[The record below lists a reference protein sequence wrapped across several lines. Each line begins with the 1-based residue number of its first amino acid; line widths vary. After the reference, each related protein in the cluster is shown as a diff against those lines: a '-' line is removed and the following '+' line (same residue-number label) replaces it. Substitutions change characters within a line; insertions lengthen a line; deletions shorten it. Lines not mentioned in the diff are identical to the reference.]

1 MAKITWK
8 PGTMEYPLPPVMVS
22 CGTMEKPNIMTA
34 AWTGIVSSEPAMT
47 YVSIRPSR
55 YSHQLI
61 KESGEFVINLTTLP
75 LVTAADFC
83 GVKSGRETDKF
94 KEMDLTAGACSQVSC
109 PQIVESP
116 VSIECKV
123 VSVTNYGS
131 HDMFLAEIVA
141 VNVDDKYLDQDG
153 KLWLEKAGLIAY
165 SHNYYYTLGRNVG
178 FFGFSV
184 CRSAL
189 KAKEKMKNVVV
200 EVKEPKIAK
209 PAAEKFNRK
218 KWGEKPA
225 GDRKFDGKRKFA
237 QSREIKFDNDGADSD
252 TPRRS
257 RGDNERRSGERKS
270 FGGRSNGGDRKRFAD
285 KKEFGNKKRFSDLDK
300 SSGFSRPRKPR
311 EDNIRREGN
320 FNSRP
325 RRPMNKPQR

>member
-22 CGTMEKPNIMTA
+22 CGSMEKPNIMTA
-34 AWTGIVSSEPAMT
+34 AWTGIVSSEPPMT
-47 YVSIRPSR
+47 YVSVRPSR
-55 YSHQLI
+55 HSYDLI
-61 KESGEFVINLTTLP
+61 KQSGEFVINLTTLP

-83 GVKSGRETDKF
+83 GVKSGRDTDKF
-94 KEMDLTAGACSQVSC
+94 KETGLTPGACSQVSC

-123 VSVTNYGS
+123 VNVTNYGS
-131 HDMFLAEIVA
+131 HDMFLAKIVA

-189 KAKEKMKNVVV
+189 KARERMKNVVV
-200 EVKEPKIAK
+200 EIKEPKIMTVESKNKFALKKWNRK
-209 PAAEKFNRK
+209 PESKKNNTGKFNGREKFEKSRKMRFDDEYSAAPGGRK
-218 KWGEKPA
+218 KFGRRHDNNA
-225 GDRKFDGKRKFA
+225 GYDDR
-237 QSREIKFDNDGADSD
+237 
-252 TPRRS
+252 
-257 RGDNERRSGERKS
+257 NEHK
-270 FGGRSNGGDRKRFAD
+270 GG
-285 KKEFGNKKRFSDLDK
+285 
-300 SSGFSRPRKPR
+300 
-311 EDNIRREGN
+311 
-320 FNSRP
+320 FNSRS
-325 RRPMNKPQR
+325 RHSIAKRHD

>member
-22 CGTMEKPNIMTA
+22 CGSMEKPNVMTA
-34 AWTGIVSSEPAMT
+34 AWTGIVSSDPAMT

-55 YSHQLI
+55 YSHELI

-83 GVKSGRETDKF
+83 GVKSGRDTDKF
-94 KEMDLTAGACSQVSC
+94 KEMNLTPGACSQVSC
-109 PQIVESP
+109 PQIMESP

-178 FFGFSV
+178 F
-184 CRSAL
+184 SASPS
-189 KAKEKMKNVVV
+189 A
-200 EVKEPKIAK
+200 AAHSK
-209 PAAEKFNRK
+209 PA
-218 KWGEKPA
+218 
-225 GDRKFDGKRKFA
+225 KR
-237 QSREIKFDNDGADSD
+237 
-252 TPRRS
+252 
-257 RGDNERRSGERKS
+257 
-270 FGGRSNGGDRKRFAD
+270 
-285 KKEFGNKKRFSDLDK
+285 
-300 SSGFSRPRKPR
+300 
-311 EDNIRREGN
+311 
-320 FNSRP
+320 
-325 RRPMNKPQR
+325 

>member
-34 AWTGIVSSEPAMT
+34 AWTGIISSEPAMT

-55 YSHQLI
+55 YSHELI

-83 GVKSGRETDKF
+83 GVKSGRDVNKF
-94 KEMDLTAGACSQVSC
+94 KEMKLTAGKCSQVSA
-109 PQIVESP
+109 PQIMESP

-123 VSVTNYGS
+123 KNITNYGS

-141 VNVDDKYLDQDG
+141 VNVDDQYIDENG

-184 CRSAL
+184 CRSAM

-200 EVKEPKIAK
+200 EVKESKIIPTESTDK
-209 PAAEKFNRK
+209 
-218 KWGEKPA
+218 
-225 GDRKFDGKRKFA
+225 KRKFA
-237 QSREIKFDNDGADSD
+237 AKRTPWGNKNASKGNYRGKSEHSFERDRKDSFGAKKSFRSSD
-252 TPRRS
+252 K
-257 RGDNERRSGERKS
+257 ERRS
-270 FGGRSNGGDRKRFAD
+270 FGKPDFA
-285 KKEFGNKKRFSDLDK
+285 KNKPFGNRKKDI
-300 SSGFSRPRKPR
+300 RK
-311 EDNIRREGN
+311 
-320 FNSRP
+320 
-325 RRPMNKPQR
+325 

>member
-1 MAKITWK
+1 MRKTKMAKITWK
-8 PGTMEYPLPPVMVS
+8 PGTMEYPLPPAMIS
-22 CGTMEKPNIMTA
+22 CGTVEKPNIMTA
-34 AWTGIVSSEPAMT
+34 AWTGIISSEPPMT

-55 YSHQLI
+55 YSHELI

-83 GVKSGRETDKF
+83 GVKSGRDVNKF
-94 KEMDLTAGACSQVSC
+94 KEMKLTPGKCSQIAA

-123 VSVTNYGS
+123 KSVTNYGS

-141 VNVDDKYLDQDG
+141 VNVDDRYIDENG

-184 CRSAL
+184 CRSAM

-200 EVKEPKIAK
+200 EIKESKLVKSEDDKKQKFAAK
-209 PAAEKFNRK
+209 RSPWSKKQPSERGRK
-218 KWGEKPA
+218 
-225 GDRKFDGKRKFA
+225 KFDGKDKFER
-237 QSREIKFDNDGADSD
+237 S
-252 TPRRS
+252 RRS
-257 RGDNERRSGERKS
+257 ERKENP
-270 FGGRSNGGDRKRFAD
+270 GGRKSYGAAAKEHSYEGRNGTKRKPFGRGKPSD
-285 KKEFGNKKRFSDLDK
+285 KK
-300 SSGFSRPRKPR
+300 
-311 EDNIRREGN
+311 
-320 FNSRP
+320 
-325 RRPMNKPQR
+325 

>member
-34 AWTGIVSSEPAMT
+34 AWTGIISSEPAMT

-55 YSHQLI
+55 YSHELI

-83 GVKSGRETDKF
+83 GVKSGRDVNKF
-94 KEMDLTAGACSQVSC
+94 KEMKLTAGKCSQVSA
-109 PQIVESP
+109 PQIMESP

-123 VSVTNYGS
+123 KNITNYGS
-131 HDMFLAEIVA
+131 HDMFLAEIVT
-141 VNVDDKYLDQDG
+141 VNVDDQYIDENG

-184 CRSAL
+184 CRSAM

-200 EVKEPKIAK
+200 EVKESKIIPTESTDK
-209 PAAEKFNRK
+209 
-218 KWGEKPA
+218 
-225 GDRKFDGKRKFA
+225 KRKFA
-237 QSREIKFDNDGADSD
+237 AKRAPWGNKSASKSNYRGKSERSFDRDRKDGFSSKKSFRSNDK
-252 TPRRS
+252 
-257 RGDNERRSGERKS
+257 ERRS
-270 FGGRSNGGDRKRFAD
+270 FGKPDFA
-285 KKEFGNKKRFSDLDK
+285 KNKPFGNRKKDI
-300 SSGFSRPRKPR
+300 RK
-311 EDNIRREGN
+311 
-320 FNSRP
+320 
-325 RRPMNKPQR
+325 

>member
-22 CGTMEKPNIMTA
+22 CGTIEKPNIMTA
-34 AWTGIVSSEPAMT
+34 AWTGIVSSEPPMT

-55 YSHQLI
+55 YSHEII

-83 GVKSGRETDKF
+83 GVKSGRDVNKF
-94 KEMDLTAGACSQVSC
+94 KEMKLTPGKCSAVAA

-116 VSIECKV
+116 VSLECKV
-123 VSVTNYGS
+123 KSIANYGS

-141 VNVDDKYLDQDG
+141 VDVDDQYIDENG

-184 CRSAL
+184 CRSAM

-200 EVKEPKIAK
+200 EIKESKLVKSEDDKKRKFAAK
-209 PAAEKFNRK
+209 RSPWGKKPHPGRERK
-218 KWGEKPA
+218 
-225 GDRKFDGKRKFA
+225 KFDGKDKFE
-237 QSREIKFDNDGADSD
+237 RF
-252 TPRRS
+252 RR
-257 RGDNERRSGERKS
+257 NERDEENGSRKSTQRSGAKGRH
-270 FGGRSNGGDRKRFAD
+270 FGTKTDDRKKPFGQGKTTD
-285 KKEFGNKKRFSDLDK
+285 KR
-300 SSGFSRPRKPR
+300 
-311 EDNIRREGN
+311 
-320 FNSRP
+320 
-325 RRPMNKPQR
+325 

>member
-34 AWTGIVSSEPAMT
+34 AWTGIISSEPAMT

-55 YSHQLI
+55 YSHELI

-83 GVKSGRETDKF
+83 GVKSGRDVNKF
-94 KEMDLTAGACSQVSC
+94 KEMKLTAGKCSQVSA
-109 PQIVESP
+109 PQIMESP

-123 VSVTNYGS
+123 KNITNYGS

-141 VNVDDKYLDQDG
+141 VNVDDQYIDENG

-184 CRSAL
+184 CRSAM

-200 EVKEPKIAK
+200 EVKESKIIPTESTDK
-209 PAAEKFNRK
+209 
-218 KWGEKPA
+218 
-225 GDRKFDGKRKFA
+225 KRKFA
-237 QSREIKFDNDGADSD
+237 A
-252 TPRRS
+252 
-257 RGDNERRSGERKS
+257 
-270 FGGRSNGGDRKRFAD
+270 KRA
-285 KKEFGNKKRFSDLDK
+285 
-300 SSGFSRPRKPR
+300 PW
-311 EDNIRREGN
+311 
-320 FNSRP
+320 
-325 RRPMNKPQR
+325 

>member
-22 CGTMEKPNIMTA
+22 CGSMEKPNVMTA
-34 AWTGIVSSEPAMT
+34 AWTGIVSSDPAMT

-55 YSHQLI
+55 YSHELI

-83 GVKSGRETDKF
+83 GVKAGRDTDKCE
-94 KEMDLTAGACSQVSC
+94 EMNLTPGACSQVSC
-109 PQIVESP
+109 PQIMESP

-189 KAKEKMKNVVV
+189 KAREKMKNVVV

-209 PAAEKFNRK
+209 TEKDSKFTRK
-218 KWGEKPA
+218 KWTPKPENPRGREGKFNGREKFERSRRMRFDDNENPA
-225 GDRKFDGKRKFA
+225 G
-237 QSREIKFDNDGADSD
+237 
-252 TPRRS
+252 T
-257 RGDNERRSGERKS
+257 
-270 FGGRSNGGDRKRFAD
+270 
-285 KKEFGNKKRFSDLDK
+285 
-300 SSGFSRPRKPR
+300 PRKPGR
-311 EDNIRREGN
+311 KFGFDKNSAPRKKFDDRFENGSSERQTGTGRHEGG
-320 FNSRP
+320 FNRRP
-325 RRPMNKPQR
+325 RHPMNKPRG